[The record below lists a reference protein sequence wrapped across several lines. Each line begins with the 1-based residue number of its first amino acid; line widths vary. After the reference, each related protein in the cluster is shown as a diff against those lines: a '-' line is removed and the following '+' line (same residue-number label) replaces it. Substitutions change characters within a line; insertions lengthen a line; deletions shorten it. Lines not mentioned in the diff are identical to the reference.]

1 MVATKVRTSILME
14 STKRIYV
21 YNFLKERTYIL
32 QQLTNDI
39 NVLLARSTKNTAINR
54 NNPNSL

>member
-21 YNFLKERTYIL
+21 HNFLKERTYIL
-32 QQLTNDI
+32 QQSTNDI